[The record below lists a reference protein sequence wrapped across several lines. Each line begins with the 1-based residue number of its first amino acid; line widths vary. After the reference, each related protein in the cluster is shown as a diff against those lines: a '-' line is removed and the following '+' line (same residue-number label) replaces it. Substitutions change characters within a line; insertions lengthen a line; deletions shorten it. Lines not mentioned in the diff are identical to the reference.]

1 MRRRDPGTVWHMC
14 GTRMVRELIRPV
26 LHSRCWRCD
35 LGCPLERAKG
45 IEPSL
50 CRACCFYRRMG
61 VLPAKL
67 RDEGPKL

>member
-1 MRRRDPGTVWHMC
+1 MRRRDPETVWHVC

-35 LGCPLERAKG
+35 LG
-45 IEPSL
+45 
-50 CRACCFYRRMG
+50 
-61 VLPAKL
+61 LPAKL